1 MNTEVSLIIICT
13 ILVALLALTF
23 LSSGKECVILLTG
36 ESFTVSNCAI
46 NSDLV
51 ELVKEQQN
59 LFHC

>member
-1 MNTEVSLIIICT
+1 MSTEVSLFIACVV
-13 ILVALLALTF
+13 LAVLLAVSYLTNYR
-23 LSSGKECVILLTG
+23 ECVILLTG

-46 NSDLV
+46 NSDLI